1 MKESLV
7 ALILKRIAAP
17 TRYLLSLFAAVLGLC
32 VNCNAD
38 SLVVIQNFNVGNAD
52 APIIIRSDSSGITVA
67 MVFPA
72 DVGTND
78 RELSVPALP
87 AGAEVTSATF
97 SIINFTGTETAPGGY
112 QGRTQTQLEYEGALA
127 IGPDGLG
134 DGPCLPPSCAPTIAN
149 VSVGWRVG
157 LADNCVD
164 FNDAR
169 NLGTNCFKAPVTGS
183 FNLLSLGKPSSYLA
197 DGFLVGTTGLF
208 EDVYLCCDN
217 PTLDQILY
225 PGLNSITEYGS
236 SGPAL
241 EIQEEVLVDYT
252 LPTTVPEPATPLLL
266 IPGLLALAAL
276 RLKKGAA

>member
-1 MKESLV
+1 VL
-7 ALILKRIAAP
+7 
-17 TRYLLSLFAAVLGLC
+17 AVTG
-32 VNCNAD
+32 A
-38 SLVVIQNFNVGNAD
+38 
-52 APIIIRSDSSGITVA
+52 
-67 MVFPA
+67 VFPA

-97 SIINFTGTETAPGGY
+97 SIINFTGTETTPGGY
-112 QGRTQTQLEYEGALA
+112 QGRTQTQLNFVGANSL
-127 IGPDGLG
+127 GPDGSP

-169 NLGTNCFKAPVTGS
+169 NLGTNCFKAPATGS

-197 DGFLVGTTGLF
+197 DGFLVGTTGF
-208 EDVYLCCDN
+208 VDGYICCDN

-252 LPTTVPEPATPLLL
+252 LPTTVPEPSTPMLL
-266 IPGLLALAAL
+266 IPSLLALAAL
-276 RLKKGAA
+276 KRKRATA